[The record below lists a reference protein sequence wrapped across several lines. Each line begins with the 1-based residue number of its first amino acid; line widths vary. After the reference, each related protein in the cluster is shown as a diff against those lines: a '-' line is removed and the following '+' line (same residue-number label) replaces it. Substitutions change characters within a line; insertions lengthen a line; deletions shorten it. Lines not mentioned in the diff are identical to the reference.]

1 MHTKIGSGAH
11 ASTPIR
17 GPRCH
22 EKEWTSRDTELWQG
36 HKHLMW
42 TTLMEPLKEHRA
54 MSTLLQL
61 ASMPAAFQQPWL
73 SLLNTSY
80 SLLQRKTA
88 TLWHTDSWQQQK
100 VDTHTHVIISDNTFP
115 VKRRLRVNKT
125 PNNSNTCE
133 LPIYFCTTC
142 KQSAKIGLCLEVP
155 LWKAHVKAKRSLPRL
170 TASNSAFKNAHSTLH
185 SVLQLSQGQLFL
197 NRADQ
202 QYSMCCWI
210 AKCPLQILS
219 GKQLYVG
226 GSWGIQLFRV

>member
-1 MHTKIGSGAH
+1 MLQHQSVAQDATKRNEHPETLNCGKGTNTSCEQLSWSHWKSIAQCQHFCNLQACLPHFS
-11 ASTPIR
+11 
-17 GPRCH
+17 
-22 EKEWTSRDTELWQG
+22 SRDCRC
-36 HKHLMW
+36 W
-42 TTLMEPLKEHRA
+42 TLRTACSKGRQRHCGTQTLGNSKR
-54 MSTLLQL
+54 
-61 ASMPAAFQQPWL
+61 W
-73 SLLNTSY
+73 
-80 SLLQRKTA
+80 
-88 TLWHTDSWQQQK
+88 
-100 VDTHTHVIISDNTFP
+100 THTHVIISDNTFP

-133 LPIYFCTTC
+133 LPTYFCTTC

>member
-1 MHTKIGSGAH
+1 MARAQTPHVNNSHGAIERASRNVNTFATCKH
-11 ASTPIR
+11 ACRISAAVIVVV
-17 GPRCH
+17 
-22 EKEWTSRDTELWQG
+22 
-36 HKHLMW
+36 
-42 TTLMEPLKEHRA
+42 EHFV
-54 MSTLLQL
+54 QL
-61 ASMPAAFQQPWL
+61 APKEDSDTVAHR
-73 SLLNTSY
+73 LLA
-80 SLLQRKTA
+80 TA
-88 TLWHTDSWQQQK
+88 K
-100 VDTHTHVIISDNTFP
+100 GGTHTHVIISDNTFP

-202 QYSMCCWI
+202 QYSMCC
-210 AKCPLQILS
+210 
-219 GKQLYVG
+219 
-226 GSWGIQLFRV
+226 